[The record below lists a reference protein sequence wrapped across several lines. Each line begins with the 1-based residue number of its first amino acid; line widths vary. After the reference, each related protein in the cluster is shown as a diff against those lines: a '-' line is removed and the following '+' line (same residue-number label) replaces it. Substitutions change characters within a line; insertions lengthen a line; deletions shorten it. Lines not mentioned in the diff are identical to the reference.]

1 MDWNYKKIGQLRN
14 EKGLTQQ
21 ELADKIGVHR
31 THLAK
36 VEGGHVPGGVAF
48 YKKLAHYFN
57 IQLKDFF

>member
-1 MDWNYKKIGQLRN
+1 
-14 EKGLTQQ
+14 
-21 ELADKIGVHR
+21 
-31 THLAK
+31 LAK